1 MSCGVPCDSLWS
13 LVQNFHFDGI
23 MVGCINLATPDHEEF
38 AEVVQMILFRGEALI
53 WPICSQR
60 LLKFA

>member
-1 MSCGVPCDSLWS
+1 MSCGVPCDSLRS

-23 MVGCINLATPDHEEF
+23 MVGCIDLATPDHEEF